1 MNRSKNSQISET
13 FLVASVLAM
22 AGGFMD
28 TYSYLCRGGVFA
40 NAETG
45 NVVLFAINLGG
56 LHWMKAIHFLVPILA
71 FATGVV
77 ISESI
82 KTKRDNLNNLH
93 WRQIAILI
101 EIGILIAVAFI
112 PQELNLLVNSIIS
125 LTCGVQVCTFAKFY
139 GNAMST
145 TMCTGNLRSGT
156 QRMHK
161 YFITKDRK
169 FLKEG
174 ILYYGCILFFIIGAI
189 VGRGLI
195 TLFGERAI
203 IFAAAE
209 LMIAFLAMFKSN
221 E

>member
-1 MNRSKNSQISET
+1 MNKNKNSQISET
-13 FLVASVLAM
+13 FMVGSVLAM

-45 NVVLFAINLGG
+45 NIVLFAINLAG
-56 LHWMKAIHFLVPILA
+56 LQWTKAIHFLLPILA

-82 KTKRDNLNNLH
+82 KTQRDNLNSLH

-101 EIGILIAVAFI
+101 EIVVLIAVAFI
-112 PQELNLLVNSIIS
+112 PQELNLLVNAVIS
-125 LTCGVQVCTFAKFY
+125 LTCGVQACAFAKFY
-139 GNAMST
+139 DNAMAT

-161 YFITKDRK
+161 YFLTRDKK
-169 FLKEG
+169 YLKEG
-174 ILYYGCILFFIIGAI
+174 ALYYACILFFITGAMIG
-189 VGRGLI
+189 RRLI
-195 TLFGERAI
+195 PYFGDKAI
-203 IFAAAE
+203 IFAAAGI
-209 LMIAFLAMFKSN
+209 LITFFTMFRKA